1 MGLLLYVTQPT
12 GECSFLKRMWRKY
25 LMLAEEKTEEA
36 RKMSEQ
42 SVLDIDDLDNLA
54 TPEE

>member
-1 MGLLLYVTQPT
+1 MRIDLISASQ
-12 GECSFLKRMWRKY
+12 GEER
-25 LMLAEEKTEEA
+25 EEA

-42 SVLDIDDLDNLA
+42 FVLDIDDLDNLA